1 MTQALKLLALCMTV
15 MASSFGILKPLL
27 NLINLLLPFCMASI
41 RSRLQSLYSKNDSL
55 RITKPNTRTM
65 TDYQY
70 AADINH
76 YKVAPLRVLVTISL
90 LSVRARLHTA
100 PVARLSWFHCCLL
113 LTRGAITT
121 YLWRFYR
128 DYLVFLH
135 ERLMFRPS
143 QQSLSLHVSVSVSKY
158 TIPRKTTLYSYTIK
172 NTQYKLV

>member
-76 YKVAPLRVLVTISL
+76 YKVVPLRVLVAISA
-90 LSVRARLHTA
+90 LSVRARLHIAQSLAWYGSTVTRH
-100 PVARLSWFHCCLL
+100 PL
-113 LTRGAITT
+113 RGAIAT

-143 QQSLSLHVSVSVSKY
+143 QQSLSLHVSV
-158 TIPRKTTLYSYTIK
+158 
-172 NTQYKLV
+172 